1 MATDQKRNLSPSRQR
16 LIELMQE
23 THFGRIEGLVVRN
36 GEPVLD
42 PSPRITRDVLFG
54 TGKDNGAHRARAMP
68 DFALKEQH
76 QQLFQFFDRER
87 SLQIDS
93 LIIQHGLP
101 VRMSLPKAL

>member
-1 MATDQKRNLSPSRQR
+1 MAELKRNLSPSRKR

-23 THFGRIEGLVVRN
+23 IHFGRLEGLVVRN

-42 PSPRITRDVLFG
+42 AALRVTREVVF
-54 TGKDNGAHRARAMP
+54 GKDNAAHPARMLA
-68 DFALKEQH
+68 DFVLKEQH

-87 SLQIDS
+87 SLRIDS

-101 VRMSLPKAL
+101 MRMSLPKAL